1 MATEFNFNGR
11 LIKLPGAY
19 SQIKS
24 GVNNAPLD
32 FSYGNVLIIDK
43 STDNVFGGG
52 SGVKGEINEDIDTIY
67 KFDNLTDFRQ
77 FIRGGEL
84 WDKAL
89 PLFRP
94 NGPGSLGISNLYY
107 MRAMTTVAAKLNVTW
122 SGGGAN
128 GGTLDIRTR
137 HEGLTGNGVLGD
149 ETRASQTIEIT
160 AVGNVTNTITAIV
173 NAINVGI
180 YTSNGTDSLGVAAAT
195 LAQNINANTFQGV
208 AHGYSATVNNN
219 ILRIYAPVNLGTTA
233 NTYTFAVGVTGIATA
248 TVGGATMAGGVDG
261 AVLTRGMSM
270 TMEAGTTNPLKYVI
284 KFWRGTFTGL
294 DGESHPYDA
303 IAEGATVPELVAT
316 SPEFNNMQ
324 AVIDWM
330 ASDFDFNNNFQLTN
344 SAVLGTGVVNA
355 GDLAAT
361 VGNQLLSGGIQVY
374 NTARI
379 DDILDAVKTLDYTF
393 VYSLDGGAD
402 AQSADNGKIL
412 SHLASEARFE
422 KFLVVG
428 GGQNKNEFNSLSI
441 GTANFYNSDRVIVV
455 HGGCY
460 VNSNQVGTGLKEKDS
475 RYKAAHVLGRL
486 AGLTP
491 QTPVT
496 FKGMGYAGEV
506 HSMTE
511 SEKENALDE
520 GVLTTGY
527 NGDIGAFVV
536 VAGINTL
543 QRNKFVVNEDGTS
556 YLISLKRIAAQL
568 NKEIEINA
576 TLQLL
581 GNQTSGPNLSTL
593 DAEIVKAWLKGYL
606 KKKTATSTTDNL
618 IISFQDIT
626 VSRDQD
632 AYKINYAFVPNFEIN
647 KLFFTGFILD
657 PNLN

>member
-43 STDNVFGGG
+43 SEDNVFGGG
-52 SGVKGEINEDIDTIY
+52 SGVAGQINQGIDTIY

-107 MRAMTTVAAKLNVTW
+107 MRALTSVAATLAIAW
-122 SGGGAN
+122 SGGGTN
-128 GGTLDIRTR
+128 GGTLAVRTR
-137 HEGLTGNGVLGD
+137 HEGLVGNGVLGD

-160 AVGNVTNTITAIV
+160 AIGNPADTITATA
-173 NAINVGI
+173 NAINVGV
-180 YTSNGTDSLGVAAAT
+180 YTSNGTDSLAAAAAA
-195 LAQNINANTFQGV
+195 LAQDINNNTYQGA
-208 AHGYSATVNNN
+208 AHGYSATVNNT
-219 ILRIYAPVNLGTTA
+219 ILRVYAPVNLGTTA
-233 NTYTFAVGVTGIATA
+233 NAYSFAVGVTGIATA
-248 TVGGATMAGGVDG
+248 TVGGALMAGGVDG
-261 AVLTRGMSM
+261 TTLTRGMSM
-270 TMEAGTTNPLKYVI
+270 TMDAGSVNPAKYVI

-294 DGESHPYDA
+294 DNELHPYDA
-303 IAEGATVPELVAT
+303 IAESATVPELVAT
-316 SPEFNNMQ
+316 SPEFDNVQ
-324 AVIDWM
+324 EVIDWM
-330 ASDFDFNNNFQLTN
+330 GVDFDFNNNFELTA
-344 SAVLGTGVVNA
+344 SSVLGTGVVDA
-355 GDLAAT
+355 ADLAAT
-361 VGNQLLSGGIQVY
+361 TGNQLLSGGTQTY
-374 NTARI
+374 NTARV
-379 DDILDAVKTLDYTF
+379 DEILDAVKTLDYTF
-393 VYSLDGGAD
+393 VYSMDGGAN
-402 AQSADNGKIL
+402 AQSVDNGKIL
-412 SHLASEARFE
+412 AHLASEARFE

-428 GGQNKNEFNSLSI
+428 GGNDKNEFNSLSI
-441 GTANFYNSDRVIVV
+441 GTANFYNSDRVITV

-460 VNSNQVGTGLKEKDS
+460 VNSNQVGTGLKAKDS

-486 AGLTP
+486 AGIEP

-511 SEKENALDE
+511 SEKETALDE
-520 GVLTTGY
+520 GVLATGY

-536 VAGINTL
+536 IAGINTL

-576 TLQLL
+576 TIQLL
-581 GNQTSGPNLSTL
+581 GNQTAGPNLSTL

-626 VSRDQD
+626 VTREQD